1 MDPYLTPSGIR
12 FNDYFF
18 SEPTR
23 LREWIPPRYAGLCAI
38 LAADPN
44 WAPKPFQPQYFG
56 EFGNNTPPA
65 AWWNEY
71 RPMPGEADPREL
83 FIAVLPMPFST
94 TAQRLAVRL
103 AAGVGFIRDAEG
115 EGSQYDG
122 SGASDG
128 VHNFADACRL
138 TDIHAEGVA
147 RVVGTEL
154 HIGLEGGAGA
164 GILRKAAWPNL
175 GHAAVRWGRLDHGR
189 NSDGRCQGF
198 VGGVTPCV
206 RRYRSL
212 CAEADPRESWR
223 YRSYPG
229 ELRRGYRR
237 AS

>member
-23 LREWIPPRYAGLCAI
+23 LREWIPPRYAGLYAI

-94 TAQRLAVRL
+94 TAQRLAVRNEL
-103 AAGVGFIRDAEG
+103 VSAYHPPCQMDSDKKAEDVVFVAPPARRRIGFLPLTEPAG
-115 EGSQYDG
+115 
-122 SGASDG
+122 
-128 VHNFADACRL
+128 
-138 TDIHAEGVA
+138 
-147 RVVGTEL
+147 
-154 HIGLEGGAGA
+154 
-164 GILRKAAWPNL
+164 
-175 GHAAVRWGRLDHGR
+175 
-189 NSDGRCQGF
+189 
-198 VGGVTPCV
+198 
-206 RRYRSL
+206 
-212 CAEADPRESWR
+212 
-223 YRSYPG
+223 
-229 ELRRGYRR
+229 
-237 AS
+237 